1 MNSVLT
7 LRELFVVSALSLL
20 FLRAVLALF
29 LLCLCA
35 KYEPDVLSL
44 FLALVKLWSSLG
56 RALSSFVE
64 LYRAFPNFVKL
75 YRALSSLSGFVKLCR
90 ALSSFVELCRAL
102 SSFSR
107 ALSSSVKLWSSFVE
121 LCGTL
126 SSFGRCRALSS
137 SQAPKQGEG
146 LVSGVDA
153 PEEAFFT
160 LFIINLF
167 NKNPQKFSRAGHR
180 LRRPAPRQ
188 GGYGKKKLTPILK
201 IPITTRSIL

>member
-7 LRELFVVSALSLL
+7 LRELFVVSALSLF

-75 YRALSSLSGFVKLCR
+75 YRALSSFVGLCQALSSVVKLCQ
-90 ALSSFVELCRAL
+90 ALSSFVELCGAL

-107 ALSSSVKLWSSFVE
+107 ALSSVVELCQALVE
-121 LCGTL
+121 LCGALL
-126 SSFGRCRALSS
+126 SPALSLQLICS
-137 SQAPKQGEG
+137 VLLCASCA
-146 LVSGVDA
+146 LHCFRAVSFA
-153 PEEAFFT
+153 L
-160 LFIINLF
+160 LFVC
-167 NKNPQKFSRAGHR
+167 S
-180 LRRPAPRQ
+180 
-188 GGYGKKKLTPILK
+188 
-201 IPITTRSIL
+201 